1 MYETSNLLKTN
12 ELCNTFY
19 LYYQHV
25 SLLFQHISS
34 CLTIRFPYI
43 NHVFCRDHQ
52 KIVVIDGKVG
62 YTGGMNIA
70 DYYINGLPEIGPWR
84 DMHIRIEGPAVQY
97 LEKAFLGVWNKETH
111 EGLKEGQVPHDTLCE
126 GSGRRVA
133 IVQRIPK
140 ACPEIM
146 REAYIAALD
155 AAERKVQ
162 IINPYFTPT
171 RKVRNAIK
179 RAAERGV
186 RVEIMIPG
194 KSDISFTPDAG
205 FYIANK
211 LRKAGAHIYVFNGG
225 FHHSKIMMVDERFCT
240 VGSTNL
246 NSRSLH
252 YDYEINAFI
261 LDLPTTAE
269 LGEVFQNDKL
279 NSTIMTREEYKKRS
293 VWRRFVGWFAHLFT
307 PVI

>member
-1 MYETSNLLKTN
+1 M
-12 ELCNTFY
+12 
-19 LYYQHV
+19 
-25 SLLFQHISS
+25 
-34 CLTIRFPYI
+34 
-43 NHVFCRDHQ
+43 
-52 KIVVIDGKVG
+52 
-62 YTGGMNIA
+62 
-70 DYYINGLPEIGPWR
+70 
-84 DMHIRIEGPAVQY
+84 
-97 LEKAFLGVWNKETH
+97 
-111 EGLKEGQVPHDTLCE
+111 KEGQVAHDTLCE

-140 ACPEIM
+140 VCPEIM

-171 RKVRNAIK
+171 REVRNAIK

-252 YDYEINAFI
+252 YDYEINAFYSGF
-261 LDLPTTAE
+261 AYYCRV
-269 LGEVFQNDKL
+269 G
-279 NSTIMTREEYKKRS
+279 RS
-293 VWRRFVGWFAHLFT
+293 ISER
-307 PVI
+307 